1 MVVPMIHRWLSRSDL
16 ATLVDEIAR
25 TNPAAARDAVHHLD
39 RGEVDALLDSVAAV
53 DVVRGRGGAPAA
65 LPLTLLWYIPIRAA
79 LTARGETNLELA
91 DFTATIPVLFVSS
104 RATRLAGGREPGL
117 HVWSA
122 VIGALPPGTVAQAER
137 AAYCASLALW
147 WAGCFPERIERTG
160 GRGMLRAYGD
170 FAAMTLSQAARILSQ
185 LAPERSR
192 LYAHAAEQREVLV
205 GALEE
210 TRRDY
215 LGRSAHS
222 ADGRLERFL
231 ERLGGDFDRGGDS
244 HAA

>member
-1 MVVPMIHRWLSRSDL
+1 MIVPMIHRWLSRSDL
-16 ATLVDEIAR
+16 AALVDEIAR
-25 TNPAAARDAVHHLD
+25 TDPAAARDAVSQLD
-39 RGEVDALLDSVAAV
+39 RGDVDSLLDSAAAL
-53 DVVRGRGGAPAA
+53 DAVRGRGGAPAA

-79 LTARGETNLELA
+79 LTARGETDLDLA

-104 RATRLAGGREPGL
+104 RATRIVGGKEPGL
-117 HVWSA
+117 HLWTA
-122 VIGALPPGTVAQAER
+122 IIGALPQGTVIQAER

-170 FAAMTLSQAARILSQ
+170 FAATTLSQAAKILSH

-192 LYAHAAEQREVLV
+192 LYAHAADQRAAVV

-215 LGRSAHS
+215 LGRGAHS
-222 ADGRLERFL
+222 ADERLKRFL
-231 ERLGGDFDRGGDS
+231 ERLGSDTDREPDS